1 MDFGVGVNRLYIVL
15 RKVREY
21 FSLTEERHTLHLRS
35 LNRNLCFYH
44 NIPTMTPT
52 SVNRDP
58 IASPAAP

>member
-21 FSLTEERHTLHLRS
+21 FFIHRGTSQSASKVFEQRAV
-35 LNRNLCFYH
+35 F
-44 NIPTMTPT
+44 IITPT